1 MKCPFLS
8 LSPFS
13 RWFEAEEE
21 EEEEEEDLLFFS

>member
-21 EEEEEEDLLFFS
+21 EEEEDLLFFS